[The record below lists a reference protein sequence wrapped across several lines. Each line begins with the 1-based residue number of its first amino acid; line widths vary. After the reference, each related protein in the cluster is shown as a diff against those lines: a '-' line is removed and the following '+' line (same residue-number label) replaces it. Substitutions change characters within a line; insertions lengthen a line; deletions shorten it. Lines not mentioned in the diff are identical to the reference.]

1 MNRNSYRSIKYD
13 KAFAF
18 KLDFEG
24 RNIPVIEKEY
34 HKIETKMILILVCF
48 YIKTVISVEFL
59 YQRKTFKI
67 MQNYC

>member
-34 HKIETKMILILVCF
+34 YKIETKNEIN
-48 YIKTVISVEFL
+48 ISVFL
-59 YQRKTFKI
+59 YKNRYINRIFISKKEF
-67 MQNYC
+67 

>member
-34 HKIETKMILILVCF
+34 HKIETKNDIN
-48 YIKTVISVEFL
+48 ISVFL
-59 YQRKTFKI
+59 YKNCYISRIFISKKEF
-67 MQNYC
+67 

>member
-1 MNRNSYRSIKYD
+1 MNRNPYRSIKSD

-34 HKIETKMILILVCF
+34 HKIETKNDIN
-48 YIKTVISVEFL
+48 ISVFL
-59 YQRKTFKI
+59 YKNRYINRIFISKKEF
-67 MQNYC
+67 